1 MKNHPLYKELKQIAC
16 DSNYTLEQVQDL
28 DFNQAADLLGTR
40 DFTITFLNN
49 MKRGLIATLR
59 SRDDEANL
67 QQLQQQTKAFLD
79 SNFPSWEAECGRQGH
94 KPYITFWL
102 EGKP

>member
-1 MKNHPLYKELKQIAC
+1 MKNHPLYKKLKQIAC
-16 DSNYTLEQVQDL
+16 DGNYAIEQVQDL

-40 DFTITFLNN
+40 DLTITFLNN
-49 MKRGLIATLR
+49 MKLGVIAELR
-59 SRDDEANL
+59 RRDDEANL
-67 QQLQQQTKAFLD
+67 QQLQQQIKDVLD
-79 SNFPSWEAECGRQGH
+79 SNFPGWEAERGRQGH

>member
-1 MKNHPLYKELKQIAC
+1 MKDHPLYKNFEQIAC
-16 DSNYTLEQVQDL
+16 DSDYTLEQVQDL
-28 DFNQAADLLGTR
+28 DFNQAADLLRTR

-49 MKRGLIATLR
+49 MKRSVIATLR

-79 SNFPSWEAECGRQGH
+79 SNFPGWEAEHGRQDH
-94 KPYITFWL
+94 KPYITIWL